1 MESEKQP
8 LRFFF
13 PSITGVYGL
22 NTGDAK
28 YMGETY
34 GDAMLAE
41 EMSAD
46 EIQNAPSLDEML
58 ANVKIKKTLDKSF

>member
-1 MESEKQP
+1 
-8 LRFFF
+8 
-13 PSITGVYGL
+13 
-22 NTGDAK
+22 
-28 YMGETY
+28 MGETY